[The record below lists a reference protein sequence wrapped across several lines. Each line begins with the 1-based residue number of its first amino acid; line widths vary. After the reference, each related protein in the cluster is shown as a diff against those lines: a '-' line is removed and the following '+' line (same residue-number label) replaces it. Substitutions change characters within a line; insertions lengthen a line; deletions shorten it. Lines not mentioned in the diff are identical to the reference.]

1 MKVGDLIKHKTFGH
15 TGLIL
20 QSDPRSLCSE
30 MIPSYFLIVWSDWPR
45 LPQEDNQTW
54 ALADDIEV
62 INAASR

>member
-1 MKVGDLIKHKTFGH
+1 MKVGDLIRHKTFGH

-20 QSDPRSLCSE
+20 QGDPRPACSE

-54 ALADDIEV
+54 ALERDIEV
-62 INAASR
+62 VNAASR

>member
-1 MKVGDLIKHKTFGH
+1 MKVGDLIRHKTFGH

-20 QSDPRSLCSE
+20 QGDPRPACSE

-54 ALADDIEV
+54 ALVDDIEV

>member
-1 MKVGDLIKHKTFGH
+1 MKPGDLIRHKTFGH

-20 QSDPRSLCSE
+20 EGDPRPACRE

-54 ALADDIEV
+54 ALERDIEV
-62 INAASR
+62 INASR

>member
-1 MKVGDLIKHKTFGH
+1 MKVGDLIRHKTFGH

-20 QSDPRSLCSE
+20 QGDPRPACSE

-54 ALADDIEV
+54 ALERDIEV
-62 INAASR
+62 INGSR